1 MQHHD
6 DDIDENSPC
15 SFVIFGATGNLA
27 QEKLIPSLFQLEQR
41 SKLPEHLSFVAFA
54 RREWTNEEWRAFVVE
69 SLNKKGYDTTTIPA
83 KRFLKRFEYLKGEL
97 KNVESYHRLRETL
110 SSPKN
115 GFCTNVAFY
124 LSIKPD
130 DFTSVVKN
138 LHEAGLNE
146 PRGTHRIVVEKPFGK
161 DIDSAMALNNLL
173 HEYFDEKQIF
183 RIDHYLGKETVQNLL
198 VFRFANSLIE
208 PIWNRNHIEHVQIT
222 VSETAGIGNRA
233 DYYERSGALRDMI
246 QNHLMQ
252 LMTIVA
258 MEPPPAL
265 EADALRDEKVKVLR
279 SVRMISKNSVNAHAF
294 KAQYKAGQIK
304 SAAVQGYQNE
314 NGVEKHS
321 TTETFAAVKFYI
333 DNWRWRGV
341 PFYLRTGKRL
351 KEQTSK
357 IAIKLKHP
365 PQQLFNSTPLEKI
378 DPNWILLSV
387 QPEESMKLEIQ
398 AKKQGI
404 GFNTRTITMD
414 AGIQDATADKL
425 DAYATL
431 LLDVMRND
439 RTLFIRFDEV
449 EWAWRIVDPIIR
461 QWESEN
467 DFIHTY
473 AAGTWGPQEANRL
486 FDLDDSEWR
495 NDF

>member
-1 MQHHD
+1 MHHD
-6 DDIDENSPC
+6 EDLEDNSPC

-27 QEKLIPSLFQLEQR
+27 TEKLIPSLFQLEER
-41 SKLPEHLSFVAFA
+41 SQLPEHLSLIAFA
-54 RREWTNEEWRAFVVE
+54 RRDWSNTEWKNFVTAAL
-69 SLNKKGYDTTTIPA
+69 SKKGYDVTTVQT
-83 KRFLKRFEYLKGEL
+83 KRFLARFEYVKGEL
-97 KNVESYHRLRETL
+97 RELESYQKLKQAL

-124 LSIKPD
+124 LAIKPD
-130 DFTSVVKN
+130 DFPTVIKN
-138 LHEAGLNE
+138 LHDGGLNE

-161 DIDSAMALNNLL
+161 DLDSAMSLNALL

-198 VFRFANSLIE
+198 VFRFANSMIE

-222 VSETAGIGNRA
+222 VAETDGIGSRA
-233 DYYERSGALRDMI
+233 DYYEKSGALRDMI

-252 LMTIVA
+252 LMTLVA

-279 SVRMISKNSVNAHAF
+279 SVRLISRNAVNSRAF
-294 KAQYKAGQIK
+294 KAQYKGGKTDNI
-304 SAAVQGYQNE
+304 SVPSYQNE
-314 NGVEKHS
+314 SGVEKNS
-321 TTETFAAVKFYI
+321 TTETFCAVKFYI
-333 DNWRWRGV
+333 DNWRWKGV

-357 IAIKLKHP
+357 IAIKLKQP

-378 DPNWILLSV
+378 HPNWILLSL

-398 AKKQGI
+398 AKKPGL
-404 GFNTRTITMD
+404 GFRTRKITMD
-414 AGIQDATADKL
+414 AGYRDHHDDKL

-449 EWAWRIVDPIIR
+449 EWAWRIVEPIIR
-461 QWESEN
+461 QWSSDN

-473 AAGTWGPQEANRL
+473 EAGTWGPQESNRL
-486 FDLDDSEWR
+486 FDDEDSEWR